1 MTARPESWS
10 QPADPRRAVVAA
22 ALAIVVFSGSWA
34 ALHRG
39 FYRHRQIVDTPIY
52 ERYGDAM
59 ANGQVPYRD
68 FGLEY
73 PPAALPVFVVPSLL
87 THEGNFDGYR
97 SGFEGEMLAL
107 GGLAILFVLFML
119 LRLDASPLRLALA
132 LGLAAAAP
140 LLLGSVVLSRFDLWP
155 AALTAGALAA
165 FLGGR
170 DRLGSAV
177 LGVAFA
183 AKLYALLLL
192 PLALTW
198 VWRRHGPRA
207 AAVCAAVFAAA
218 ALVCFLP
225 FLVLSPH
232 GVWDAL
238 TRQTNRPLQIE
249 TLGAGVLLVLH
260 QVAGIGL
267 TMRSSH
273 GSQNLA
279 GAGPDALAAFQ
290 TVLQLAAIVWVW
302 VWFWRG
308 PPDRERLVR
317 GAAAVVV
324 AFVAFGKVLSP
335 QFLIWLVPLVPL
347 VRGRRGLA
355 AGTLLAVSLVLTQL
369 WFPYRYWDLVLHF
382 RAFPSWLVLARDLVL
397 VALYAVLIWPERTR
411 PRDSPSAV
419 PSGRPAGAETA

>member
-10 QPADPRRAVVAA
+10 QPDDPRRAVVAA
-22 ALAIVVFSGSWA
+22 ALAIVVFAGSWA

-39 FYRHRQIVDTPIY
+39 FYRHSQIIDTPIY

-59 ANGQVPYRD
+59 ANGHVPYRD

-73 PPAALPVFVVPSLL
+73 PPAALPVFLVPSLL
-87 THEGNFDGYR
+87 THKGDLDAYQR
-97 SGFEGEMLAL
+97 GFEGEMLAL
-107 GGLAILFVLFML
+107 GGLGVLFVLAML
-119 LRLDASPLRLALA
+119 LRLDASPVRLSLA

-140 LLLGSVVLSRFDLWP
+140 LLLGSVFLSRFDLWP

-165 FLGGR
+165 LLAGR
-170 DRLGSAV
+170 DWLGSAA

-183 AKLYALLLL
+183 AKLYPLLLL
-192 PLALTW
+192 PLLLTW
-198 VWRRHGPRA
+198 VWRRRGLRA

-225 FLVLSPH
+225 FVALSPH

-249 TLGAGVLLVLH
+249 ALGAGVLLVLH

-279 GAGPDALAAFQ
+279 GAGPDALAAIQ

-302 VWFWRG
+302 IWFWRG
-308 PPDRERLVR
+308 PADRERLVR
-317 GAAAVVV
+317 GTAAGVV
-324 AFVAFGKVLSP
+324 AFVALGKVLSP

-355 AGTLLAVSLVLTQL
+355 AGTLLGVALVLTQL
-369 WFPYRYWDLVLHF
+369 WFPYRYWDLALHF
-382 RAFPSWLVLARDLVL
+382 SAFPSWLVLARDLVL
-397 VALYAVLIWPERTR
+397 VALYAVLIWPDRGE
-411 PRDSPSAV
+411 
-419 PSGRPAGAETA
+419 PATATAEPVAA

>member
-22 ALAIVVFSGSWA
+22 ALALVLFAGSWA

-39 FYRHRQIVDTPIY
+39 FYRHRQIIDTPVY
-52 ERYGDAM
+52 QQYGDAM
-59 ANGQVPYRD
+59 ANGKVPYRD

-87 THEGNFDGYR
+87 RSPDGDLAGYR
-97 SGFEGEMLAL
+97 DGFEAEMLVM
-107 GGLAILFVLFML
+107 GGLAVVFVLAML
-119 LRLDASPLRLALA
+119 LRLDASPLRLTLA
-132 LGLAAAAP
+132 LGLAALAP

-165 FLGGR
+165 FLAGR
-170 DRLGSAV
+170 DRLGSGV

-183 AKLYALLLL
+183 AKLYPLLLL
-192 PLALTW
+192 PLGLVWT
-198 VWRRHGPRA
+198 WRRRGARA
-207 AAVCAAVFAAA
+207 AAVCAGVFVAA
-218 ALVCFLP
+218 ALACFLP
-225 FLVLSPH
+225 FVVLAPH
-232 GVWDAL
+232 GVWEAL
-238 TRQTNRPLQIE
+238 IRQTNRPLQIE

-279 GAGPDALAAFQ
+279 GGGPDALAAIQ
-290 TVLQLAAIVWVW
+290 TVLQLAAVVWVW
-302 VWFWRG
+302 IWFARG
-308 PPDRERLVR
+308 PADRERLVR
-317 GAAAVVV
+317 GAAAVVC

-355 AGTLLAVSLVLTQL
+355 AGVLLVVALVLTQL

-397 VALYAVLIWPERTR
+397 VALYAVLIWPDRRE
-411 PRDSPSAV
+411 
-419 PSGRPAGAETA
+419 GPAPAPAAA